1 MEALPRVKDGGV
13 DVAKRKS
20 DYPETEVEETSE
32 PRDLAEELAQ
42 EEGEDGRVVAGA
54 PPLHTSAA
62 EMEEGLFEDLKD
74 SIREAG
80 AILRGE
86 REAARR
92 TQLDSPSESESDTT
106 WCPSDPERTESGN

>member
-1 MEALPRVKDGGV
+1 MKDGGV
-13 DVAKRKS
+13 DVAKRKR
-20 DYPETEVEETSE
+20 DHPETKVEETSE

-42 EEGEDGRVVAGA
+42 EEGEGGRVVPGG
-54 PPLHTSAA
+54 PPLQTEVS
-62 EMEEGLFEDLKD
+62 EMEENLFEDLKD

-92 TQLDSPSESESDTT
+92 TQLDAPSECESDTT
-106 WCPSDPERTESGN
+106 WCLSDSERTESGN